1 MKQRIISAIIA
12 LIILIP
18 IIIMGGNVF
27 NIGVYVVALI
37 GLKEFMDIKETK
49 KSIPLFVKIMSVIFY
64 TIMILS
70 SFGGDLLTL
79 SMDYRLIS
87 GLFLAFLLPTVLYHD
102 KSKYSIN
109 DAFYLMGGIFF
120 LAVSMILLINV
131 RANSLAT
138 LLYLVLITT
147 MTDTFAYVTGLLIGK
162 HKLLESISPKKT
174 WEGTIGGNLFGT
186 FIGTMFYITVINSE
200 VNLFI
205 IILITAFLSL
215 IGQFGDLMFSA
226 IKRYYGKKDF
236 SNIMPGHGGILDRLD
251 SIIFVLLGFMFFIT
265 MI

>member
-174 WEGTIGGNLFGT
+174 WEGMIGGIIFSIMFGT
-186 FIGTMFYITVINSE
+186 TFYHLFVSETMPIYV
-200 VNLFI
+200 V
-205 IILITAFLSL
+205 ILITLFLSIL
-215 IGQFGDLMFSA
+215 SQFGDLVFSA
-226 IKRYYGKKDF
+226 IKRYFGKKDF
-236 SNIMPGHGGILDRLD
+236 SNLIKGHGGVLDRLD
-251 SIIFVLLGFMFFIT
+251 SIIFVLLGFIFF
-265 MI
+265 MIFI